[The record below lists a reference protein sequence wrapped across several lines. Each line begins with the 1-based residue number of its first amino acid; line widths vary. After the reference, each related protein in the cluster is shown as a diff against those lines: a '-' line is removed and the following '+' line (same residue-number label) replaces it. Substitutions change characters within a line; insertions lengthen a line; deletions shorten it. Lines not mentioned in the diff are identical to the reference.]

1 MCMPGGVL
9 EALRAL
15 FYISHYTR
23 IVPMV
28 TITSFGTHAT

>member
-9 EALRAL
+9 ESLMAL
-15 FYISHYTR
+15 FYISHYTM

-28 TITSFGTHAT
+28 TIASFGTHIT